1 LITETHVHHRFT
13 ESDRYVVM
21 IRPYALVSPG
31 AWLEYIN
38 LMLMHDGFNLDAEMV
53 VAETPVDVI
62 FSQKLEDAL
71 VWQSEQLKGS

>member
-1 LITETHVHHRFT
+1 
-13 ESDRYVVM
+13 
-21 IRPYALVSPG
+21 
-31 AWLEYIN
+31 
-38 LMLMHDGFNLDAEMV
+38 MLMHDGFNLDAEMV